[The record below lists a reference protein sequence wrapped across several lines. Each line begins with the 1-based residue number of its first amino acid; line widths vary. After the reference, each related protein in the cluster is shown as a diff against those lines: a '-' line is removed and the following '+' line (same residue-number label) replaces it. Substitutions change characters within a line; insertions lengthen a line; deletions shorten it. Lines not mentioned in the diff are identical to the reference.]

1 MKKKGW
7 IKLAEAFIS
16 ILIIGSLL
24 TFMISERRDLQ
35 EDFSHRIE
43 LHETSLLNLVQT
55 NDTIRSEILELN
67 EIPKESNE
75 SDFPTVLNSTLSQI
89 NTNLINCEYKICS
102 PEEDCLLTNMPDKK
116 EIYINS
122 RIISAN
128 QEIYNP
134 RSLTLFC
141 WEK

>member
-24 TFMISERRDLQ
+24 TVMISERRNLQ
-35 EDFSHRIE
+35 EDFSHRIQ
-43 LHETSLLNLVQT
+43 LHQISLLNFVQV
-55 NDTIRSEILELN
+55 NESVRAEILELN
-67 EIPKESNE
+67 ETPKESTQV
-75 SDFPTVLNSTLSQI
+75 SFPIKLNSTLSQI
-89 NTNLINCEYKICS
+89 NSDLIKCEYKICL
-102 PEEDCLLTNMPDKK
+102 PEQDCLLDNIPQKK
-116 EIYINS
+116 EIYIHS

-134 RSLTLFC
+134 RSLNLFC

>member
-24 TFMISERRDLQ
+24 TIMINERNNFQ

-43 LHETSLLNLVQT
+43 THQTSLLNLVEI
-55 NDTIRSEILELN
+55 NESIRAEILELS
-67 EIPKESNE
+67 EIPKESSE
-75 SDFPTVLNSTLSQI
+75 SEFPSILNSTLSQI
-89 NTNLINCEYKICS
+89 NTNLINCEYKICI
-102 PEEDCLLTNMPDKK
+102 PEAECLLNNMPNKK
-116 EIYINS
+116 EIYIKS

-134 RSLTLFC
+134 RILNLFC